1 MLPQTTETPAPVDA
15 SSKIIQM
22 FNVTKTYGGGGAAL
36 QDVSVQIERGDF
48 LFVTGPSGAGKT
60 TFLKIIMGIERI
72 TQGQLLVNGRN
83 VTRIP
88 RRELTRLRRET
99 GFVFQDFKLL
109 GNRSALEN
117 VALALQIQ
125 GLPPGEVRKRAYHVL
140 RAVGLGDKRDQ
151 KTIRLSGGEQQR
163 IAIARA
169 LVNNPLILLADEPTG
184 NLDGS
189 LSREIMDQFLAIHQR
204 GTTLLVATHNESLPV
219 YCGKGRI
226 LLEKG
231 RIVQDR

>member
-1 MLPQTTETPAPVDA
+1 LPAQADA

-22 FNVTKTYGGGGAAL
+22 FNVTKTYGGAAAL

-48 LFVTGPSGAGKT
+48 LFLTGPSGAGKT
-60 TFLKIIMGIERI
+60 TFLKIIMGIERV
-72 TQGQLLVNGRN
+72 THGQLLVNGRN

-88 RRELTRLRRET
+88 GRKLTRLRRET

-125 GLPPGEVRKRAYHVL
+125 GLPPGEVRKRAYHAL
-140 RAVGLGDKRDQ
+140 RAVGLADKRDQ

-163 IAIARA
+163 VAIARA

-226 LLEKG
+226 VLEKG